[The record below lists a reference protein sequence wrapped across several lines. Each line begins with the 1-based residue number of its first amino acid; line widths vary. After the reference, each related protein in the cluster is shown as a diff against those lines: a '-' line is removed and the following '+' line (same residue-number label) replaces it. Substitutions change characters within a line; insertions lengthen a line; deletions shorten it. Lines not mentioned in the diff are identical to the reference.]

1 MGTGVRGKRPG
12 ASSKS
17 VPYLS
22 HEFVIQ
28 NHGDIATCICMVF
41 VVGLMFQTTAP
52 LASTFIAPK
61 HNITEMPDQQQA
73 KTAATPPLLPVLYTY
88 GLKDLC
94 LVFFYTI
101 TVIIAHAVIQE
112 YILDKWM
119 RKVKLSKTKASKF
132 NESGQLVVF
141 YILSAIWAGVIFR
154 DDGYFQ
160 TLSFFWTAYPHIGLT
175 FLTKFFF
182 VIQMSYW
189 LHLLPELYFQ
199 KVKREDIASKVVFA
213 LINLS
218 ICLAIY
224 VLNLTRIGLT
234 LLFIDYSIN
243 ALFHVSRILY
253 FSGKN
258 GISKLCFN
266 IYNVL
271 FVLARLTAA
280 ILSIFVFWF
289 GLATSS
295 VEHVKWDE
303 RNFNTPLV
311 RTLCLGTILLLQGW
325 MLWNFIL
332 FQCKKIR
339 ENAKPTST
347 PKPVNKPL
355 TRKAKAAK
363 EESDTE
369 VDRDLKETTNGDIKK
384 KSD

>member
-12 ASSKS
+12 TSGKA

-22 HEFVIQ
+22 HEFIIQ
-28 NHGDIATCICMVF
+28 NHGDIATCICMLF

-52 LASTFIAPK
+52 LASTFIAAK
-61 HNITEMPDQQQA
+61 HNITEVDQSQQVKA
-73 KTAATPPLLPVLYTY
+73 GAPLTPVLYTY
-88 GLKDLC
+88 GIKDLC

-101 TVIIAHAVIQE
+101 AVIIVHAVIQE

-119 RKVKLSKTKASKF
+119 RKVKLSKTKATKF
-132 NESGQLVVF
+132 NESGQLVTF
-141 YILSAIWAGVIFR
+141 YITSAIWAGIIFR

-160 TLSFFWTAYPHIGLT
+160 SLSFFWTGYPHIGLS

-182 VIQMSYW
+182 IIQMSYW

-199 KVKREDIASKVVFA
+199 KVKREDMLSKIVFS
-213 LINLS
+213 LINFT

-224 VLNLTRIGLT
+224 LLNLTRIGLT
-234 LLFIDYSIN
+234 ILFIDYAIN

-253 FSGKN
+253 FSGKTN
-258 GISKLCFN
+258 VSKLCFN

-271 FVLARLTAA
+271 FVLARLTAV

-289 GLATSS
+289 GLSTSS
-295 VEHVKWDE
+295 IESVKLDE
-303 RNFNTPLV
+303 GNFNTPLM
-311 RTLCLGTILLLQGW
+311 RHLSLGTIILLQGW

-339 ENAKPTST
+339 ENSKSTVAKPVS
-347 PKPVNKPL
+347 KPL

-369 VDRDLKETTNGDIKK
+369 VDRDLKETNGDVKIK
-384 KSD
+384 SN

>member
-1 MGTGVRGKRPG
+1 MGVGVRGKKPG
-12 ASSKS
+12 SNKAVS
-17 VPYLS
+17 YLS
-22 HEFVIQ
+22 HEFIIK
-28 NHGDIATCICMVF
+28 NHGDIATCACMIF
-41 VVGLMFQTTAP
+41 VVGLLFQTSAP

-61 HNITEMPDQQQA
+61 HNITDMDLSSTQSTQPI
-73 KTAATPPLLPVLYTY
+73 LYTY

-101 TVIIAHAVIQE
+101 TVIIFHAVIQE

-132 NESGQLVVF
+132 NESGQLVAF
-141 YILSAIWAGVIFR
+141 YIISAIWAGVIFK

-160 TLSFFWTAYPHIGLT
+160 SFSFFWNGYPHIGLT

-182 VIQMSYW
+182 IIQMSYW

-199 KVKREDIASKVVFA
+199 KVKSEDIPSKVVFA
-213 LINLS
+213 SINFL
-218 ICLAIY
+218 ICLFIY

-258 GISKLCFN
+258 NISKLCFN

-289 GLATSS
+289 GLSS
-295 VEHVKWDE
+295 SSIESINFEEK
-303 RNFNTPLV
+303 NFNTPLV
-311 RTLCLGTILLLQGW
+311 RTLSLGTIIVLQGW

-339 ENAKPTST
+339 ENSKSVAKPIKAVIKKTTKTSRE
-347 PKPVNKPL
+347 V
-355 TRKAKAAK
+355 
-363 EESDTE
+363 SDTE
-369 VDRDLKETTNGDIKK
+369 VDRDLKETNGDVKE
-384 KSD
+384 KSN

>member
-12 ASSKS
+12 ASKS
-17 VPYLS
+17 VPYFS
-22 HEFVIQ
+22 HEFIIQ

-41 VVGLMFQTTAP
+41 VVGLMFQTSAP

-61 HNITEMPDQQQA
+61 HNITDMDQA
-73 KTAATPPLLPVLYTY
+73 KTPGAAVPNLPILYTY
-88 GLKDLC
+88 GLKDIC

-141 YILSAIWAGVIFR
+141 YILSAIWAGIIFR

-160 TLSFFWTAYPHIGLT
+160 SLSFFWTGYPHIGLT

-182 VIQMSYW
+182 IIQMSYW
-189 LHLLPELYFQ
+189 LHLFPELYFQ
-199 KVKREDIASKVVFA
+199 KVKREDIASKILFA
-213 LINLS
+213 VINFS

-224 VLNLTRIGLT
+224 LLNLTRIGLT
-234 LLFIDYSIN
+234 LLFIDYSIS

-258 GISKLCFN
+258 NISKLCFN

-295 VEHVKWDE
+295 IENIKLE
-303 RNFNTPLV
+303 EKNFNTPLI
-311 RTLCLGTILLLQGW
+311 RTLSLSTILLLQGW

-339 ENAKPTST
+339 ENSKPSST

-355 TRKAKAAK
+355 TRKAKASK
-363 EESDTE
+363 EELSDTE
-369 VDRDLKETTNGDIKK
+369 VDRDLKETNGDVKK